1 MAEKKSNK
9 GLVTVLIIVGIVMI
23 VLVTMVVR
31 YLLSLNKETID
42 DRPYVSAEYPEE
54 RDIEVY
60 TQQIGSIMP
69 AEYVAVIPMMAGEIL
84 KVNFDIGDHVNKDDV
99 LCVVN
104 SDALESLQIQLDSA
118 QIQLD
123 DANTTLERMKA
134 LYAAGAISEQS
145 MEQTESAVKG
155 AQLQYDAAKTQYELQ
170 EKYSNIKAPISGVIE
185 SKNAEVHEFA
195 TQGSP
200 IAVITAEG
208 ETEVSFG
215 ISEDSYKSLKVD
227 DTVEVISGGKEY
239 DATVTEIGTMLSS
252 SGLHEVKARIKD
264 GSDLT
269 TGSRAKVS
277 HIKDKAQG
285 VLSIPVDAVY
295 YAGSQAF
302 VYVLKDNVAVKKLF
316 TPGINDG
323 AYIEI
328 ADGITKEDKVITT
341 WDKELYD
348 TAQVIEE

>member
-215 ISEDSYKSLKVD
+215 ISEDSY
-227 DTVEVISGGKEY
+227 
-239 DATVTEIGTMLSS
+239 
-252 SGLHEVKARIKD
+252 
-264 GSDLT
+264 
-269 TGSRAKVS
+269 
-277 HIKDKAQG
+277 
-285 VLSIPVDAVY
+285 
-295 YAGSQAF
+295 
-302 VYVLKDNVAVKKLF
+302 
-316 TPGINDG
+316 
-323 AYIEI
+323 
-328 ADGITKEDKVITT
+328 
-341 WDKELYD
+341 
-348 TAQVIEE
+348 